1 MSKTM
6 LILVVTCLVPLA
18 VSAQV
23 VDSNNGK
30 FSDYLRSGDSY
41 QLGILDPS
49 RLSFSHYFST
59 SYISS
64 GGEGV
69 MRNLFME
76 TIGYRLS
83 NPLTLTFNVG
93 YMHEPYSTM
102 TSEGPLQSGKF
113 LGSAALTW
121 RPSPNMFLH
130 FEVANYSKPGYYGY
144 GYNPYDIF
152 FPRYA
157 PMPSFQSDVKP
168 RSDDFYQE

>member
-1 MSKTM
+1 MVF
-6 LILVVTCLVPLA
+6 LVVTCLIPLSA
-18 VSAQV
+18 FAQV
-23 VDSNNGK
+23 VDSNSGK
-30 FSDYLRSGDSY
+30 FSEYLRSGNDY
-41 QLGILDPS
+41 RLGILDPS
-49 RLSFSHYFST
+49 RLSFSHYISS

-121 RPSPNMFLH
+121 RPAENMFLH
-130 FEVANYSKPGYYGY
+130 FEIANYPKYGYYGY
-144 GYNPYDIF
+144 SPYDVF
-152 FPRYA
+152 MPRYA
-157 PMPSFQSDVKP
+157 PMPSFQSDTEP
-168 RSDDFYQE
+168 RSDDYCQE